1 MNSPGA
7 VDSGSVNGTRR
18 QLTRIRRARA
28 SAYSRPAKI
37 FRASRAI
44 GRVATNFSPFPMNIR
59 TSVFAAWNAA
69 WLCVACWIGN
79 HVIRRGVGAC
89 VVRA

>member
-7 VDSGSVNGTRR
+7 VDSGSVNGKRR

-28 SAYSRPAKI
+28 SAYRRPAKN

-44 GRVATNFSPFPMNIR
+44 GRVATSFSNSRMNIR
-59 TSVFAAWNAA
+59 KSVFAVRRAA

-79 HVIRRGVGAC
+79 RAIRRGIDAC
-89 VVRA
+89 VVSA